1 MKVLVMGGT
10 RFNGLALV
18 HELARHGHDVT
29 IFNRGQTEAKI
40 PHGVRRLYGD
50 RTDHT
55 GMREVFAD
63 EEFDCIQDISAYT
76 PADVE
81 SMVDIFRGR
90 IGHYIFAS
98 STVIYAAT
106 KLLPIRESSPVD
118 GTERQSQ
125 YGLDKLACEAILL
138 REHRENGF
146 PATIVPFSM
155 VFGPHNI
162 IPVREQR
169 MFSRLLLGRPVLIPG
184 DGTTLSQIGHVD
196 DEAAAMRMLMLQPQ
210 TFGKRY
216 NLTGRD
222 YWSDEGYVDT
232 FADILGVEAN
242 KVFIPADTMDA
253 VYDGEIP
260 LADDPEEPGN
270 FGAVTAPQSQRNLP
284 YLQQMI
290 QRLAPYIHRW
300 NENTV
305 FSIERLRRDVG
316 WEPAYT
322 FRSAVEQTYEWYRSE
337 GLHESQQFDWAWE
350 DGLLAR
356 LRGPPAR

>member
-18 HELARHGHDVT
+18 HELVRHGHDVT
-29 IFNRGQTEAKI
+29 IFNRGQTEAAL
-40 PHGVRRLYGD
+40 PRGVRRVYGD
-50 RTDHT
+50 RTDHD
-55 GMREVFAD
+55 GMREAFAG

-90 IGHYIFAS
+90 TGHYVFAS

-106 KLLPIRESSPVD
+106 KVLPIRESSPVD
-118 GTERQSQ
+118 GTDRQSQ

-138 REHRENGF
+138 REHRANGF

-162 IPVREQR
+162 IPEREQR
-169 MFSRLLLGRPVLIPG
+169 MFARLLLGRPVLVPG

-196 DEAAAMRMLMLQPQ
+196 DEAAALRMLMQQPQ

-222 YWSDEGYVDT
+222 YWSDEGYIDT
-232 FADILGVEAN
+232 FADIVGAEAD
-242 KVFIPADTMDA
+242 KAFIPAATMDA
-253 VYDGEIP
+253 IYDGEIA
-260 LADDPEEPGN
+260 LGDDIGRGAGGGSVSAPE
-270 FGAVTAPQSQRNLP
+270 SQRNLP
-284 YLQQMI
+284 YFQQLI

-300 NENTV
+300 NESTV
-305 FSIERLRRDVG
+305 FSIERLRRDIG

-322 FRSAVEQTYEWYRSE
+322 FRSAVEHTYEWYRSE
-337 GLHESQQFDWAWE
+337 GLFESRSFDWSWE
-350 DGLLAR
+350 DRLLER
-356 LRGPPAR
+356 LGGGG